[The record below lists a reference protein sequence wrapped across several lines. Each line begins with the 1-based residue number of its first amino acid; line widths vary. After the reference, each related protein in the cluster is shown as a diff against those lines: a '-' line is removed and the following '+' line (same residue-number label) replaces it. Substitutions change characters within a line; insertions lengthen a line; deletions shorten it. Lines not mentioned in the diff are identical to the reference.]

1 MAIKSNEDL
10 MNGIRSIL
18 GDRTDEAALGLL
30 EDMDDT
36 LKDYATNANIDWK
49 NKYDE
54 NDAAWKQK
62 YRDRFFRTVDD
73 DGDDKLKDEP
83 EEKKLT
89 FDSLFKEE

>member
-62 YRDRFFRTVDD
+62 YRDRFFGTVDD
-73 DGDDKLKDEP
+73 DGDDKLKDP

>member
-30 EDMDDT
+30 EDIDDT

-49 NKYDE
+49 NRYDE

-62 YRDRFFRTVDD
+62 YRDRFFGTVV
-73 DGDDKLKDEP
+73 DKNEKPNDEP

-89 FDSLFKEE
+89 YDSLFKEE

>member
-49 NKYDE
+49 NKYEE

-62 YRDRFFRTVDD
+62 YRDRFFGAVDD
-73 DGDDKLKDEP
+73 KPKDEP

-89 FDSLFKEE
+89 YDSLFKEE

>member
-36 LKDYATNANIDWK
+36 LKDYAANANIDWK

-62 YRDRFFRTVDD
+62 YRDRFFGAVVDED
-73 DGDDKLKDEP
+73 KKLKDEP

-89 FDSLFKEE
+89 YDSLFKEE

>member
-62 YRDRFFRTVDD
+62 YRDRFFGTVDD
-73 DGDDKLKDEP
+73 DGDDKLKDP

-89 FDSLFKEE
+89 YDSLFKEE

>member
-30 EDMDDT
+30 EDIDDT

-62 YRDRFFRTVDD
+62 YRDRLFGTVVDE
-73 DGDDKLKDEP
+73 DDKPNDEP

-89 FDSLFKEE
+89 YDSLFKEE

>member
-49 NKYDE
+49 NKYEE

-62 YRDRFFRTVDD
+62 YRDRFFGAVVDED
-73 DGDDKLKDEP
+73 EKLKDEP

-89 FDSLFKEE
+89 YDSLFKEE

>member
-49 NKYDE
+49 NKYEE

-62 YRDRFFRTVDD
+62 YRDRFFGTVE
-73 DGDDKLKDEP
+73 GEDDKLEDEP

>member
-10 MNGIRSIL
+10 MNGIKSIL

-49 NKYDE
+49 NKYEE

-62 YRDRFFRTVDD
+62 YRDRFFSATGDD
-73 DGDDKLKDEP
+73 DDEEGL
-83 EEKKLT
+83 EEKALT
-89 FDSLFKEE
+89 YDELFKEE

>member
-49 NKYDE
+49 NKYEE

-62 YRDRFFRTVDD
+62 YRDRFFGTVGDD
-73 DGDDKLKDEP
+73 DDKLKDEP
-83 EEKKLT
+83 EEKQLT
-89 FDSLFKEE
+89 YDSLFKEE